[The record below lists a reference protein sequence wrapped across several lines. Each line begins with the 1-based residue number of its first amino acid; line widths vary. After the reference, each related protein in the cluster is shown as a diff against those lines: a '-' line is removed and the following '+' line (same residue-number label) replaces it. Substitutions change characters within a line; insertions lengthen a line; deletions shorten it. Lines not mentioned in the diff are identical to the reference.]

1 MNNSIEVLN
10 TLNEEASL
18 GNSQKIEDIF
28 NKNRFSQQ
36 EIDEAFRQC
45 IGNFNKNQKES
56 YKNCIS
62 IFLKKIPDINFRNS
76 SNNNTT
82 ILMYSI
88 DEGQDVAIDLIV
100 SCYKDDL
107 DMNLKDDNGE
117 NTLFH
122 LVNNEKLSTKI
133 KIEFIKEFFLKN
145 FNLYSKNNRNETIK
159 NIIMN
164 KGCSELLD
172 VIQNKINE
180 DNFNQNKLT
189 LLYNNKNYEELFKF
203 IEKYEAIYKTA
214 KQDVLINCYSIKY
227 NKMFVLLK
235 HIISSLNSDSNNF
248 DENFQYQP
256 FKLILEK
263 NGISDFI
270 CEIMDVLKEVVF
282 DPWGV
287 NNQFILCLII
297 NKMIMYYQL
306 DLYKEFSLLKNNVE
320 RSENSYLNKNI
331 FFNLYKYFI
340 NIDMMMQ
347 RGLYSDANTELKLLE
362 KKISEDKNLIES
374 GQKNKDNP
382 KKKVVILPNDL
393 IFDIKNLDKLISLYH
408 IFIKSYESNKSS
420 KQYSELIN
428 KLKDIK
434 IEDIEK
440 ETDKEKDNEKEKD
453 SLSKNSNN
461 LKSFKTY
468 LLLRLN
474 YLNCVKKNPNCKIP
488 YKIND
493 KLLMINIDENK
504 ENELNKIYYYN
515 YQGIISLK
523 NEKYYISK
531 YFFLKC
537 LKIISKK
544 QKCC

>member
-320 RSENSYLNKNI
+320 RSENSYLNNNI

-440 ETDKEKDNEKEKD
+440 ETDNEKDKEKEKD